1 MSNEATGPDT
11 ETRDTNRTAAQAV
24 DAGLE
29 KIATW
34 STHLVVV
41 SRIDPGLRDQ
51 ATPPKTS

>member
-1 MSNEATGPDT
+1 MPNEATGPDT
-11 ETRDTNRTAAQAV
+11 ETRDTKLTPAQRI

-41 SRIDPGLRDQ
+41 SRIDPGPRSQ
-51 ATPPKTS
+51 AAPPKAS